1 MFFWKTGFI
10 KDILV
15 LLISSILLGTVLVL
29 VGAYL
34 ADNYFADIVSGI
46 IGDYGEYDLLFTVS
60 SDQEELAVEQ
70 IRQVAAETLPGS
82 RLKKGP
88 DVAGISSYLLKIPEE
103 FKNEKVYVNLGRYFA
118 DIPGLNSR
126 TIMTEPRLS
135 VRGFRG
141 NSRSYIRPMLEK
153 IEGINFLYPSSD
165 GFDIIVKSPE
175 LLSQVKDEI
184 EKVLAQYRLLE
195 IRYPLNQHPEDL
207 MKMEEQV
214 INLLKGKL
222 DEVISVTR
230 SDNSGQVSLLV
241 SLQEM
246 KNFLLSYASKVI
258 VEEPSNSYSI
268 SVGNRLL
275 ARTADGHY
283 LELKVIDNQD
293 GRITA
298 IIQQG
303 DIANISS
310 EELEVFTTDSKGRQ
324 REKLGSGFIRNPRE
338 DLALTL
344 SRLDEITPVLNAF
357 ITQSEQLIEF
367 SDMLDDNLQN
377 INQGLGQVEELGG
390 KLSKSLAEWQEQELS
405 SFLQDLLAI
414 LGDLKSNVGDIT
426 DIQRDLIQTSNR
438 LKEGAGLIEERL
450 IYVPRSNSIYEQLEE
465 LKDVF
470 LQLSV
475 ALDQNYDLVAA
486 RLDDM
491 DPVLISIDSWQDKIG
506 SLLKVEEA
514 LNSGAEWEEI
524 DLLIGEIDEVINAF
538 DTEHLQ
544 ASLRSIQEILLELQT
559 DQLPLVLEQLSYIQN
574 SLPDMKEEEI
584 VETINLIDSYIAG
597 EVIPG
602 DQIQLLLKGDYDADR
617 LIEEIGK
624 IIANPAVTYLEM
636 EAGILQA
643 NPRSEILNLLR
654 QVKSVISIIIAFIFT
669 VLLLILDHS
678 LIVSVLRLNDKK
690 GYLYGFCTGGFIF
703 SMICFLS
710 RVSFP
715 YLNFGIE
722 FFIGG
727 ITGLIMALLARMLNP
742 VSREEWEAGKALG
755 LSPAEIMHEIII
767 PAAKPGLLY
776 LMNYP
781 RMIFK

>member
-1 MFFWKTGFI
+1 MFFWKTAFL
-10 KDILV
+10 KDIFI

-29 VGAYL
+29 GGAYL

-70 IRQVAAETLPGS
+70 IRQVAAETLPGA

-103 FKNEKVYVNLGRYFA
+103 FKNEGVYVNLGRYFA
-118 DIPGLNSR
+118 DIPGLSSR
-126 TIMTEPRLS
+126 TIITEPRLS

-141 NSRSYIRPMLEK
+141 NSRYYMRPLLEE
-153 IEGINFLYPSSD
+153 IEGINFLYPTGD

-175 LLSQVKDEI
+175 LLARVKDEI
-184 EKVLAQYRLLE
+184 EKVLAEYRLLE

-207 MKMEEQV
+207 LEKEEE
-214 INLLKGKL
+214 IIKLLRGRL
-222 DEVISVTR
+222 EEIISVTE
-230 SDNSGQVSLLV
+230 SDKTGQLSLLV

-258 VEEPSNSYSI
+258 IEEPAGSYNI
-268 SVGNRLL
+268 PVGRRLT
-275 ARTADGHY
+275 ARTVDGLY
-283 LELKVIDNQD
+283 LELRVIDNQES
-293 GRITA
+293 RITA

-303 DIANISS
+303 DIAGISS
-310 EELEVFTTDSKGRQ
+310 KELEVFIVDNRGRQ
-324 REKLGSGFIRNPRE
+324 GERLGTGFLRNPRE

-344 SRLDEITPVLNAF
+344 SRLDEIAPVLNAF
-357 ITQSEQLIEF
+357 ITQSEQLIEY
-367 SDMLDDNLQN
+367 SDRLDDNLFN

-390 KLSKSLAEWQEQELS
+390 NLSKSLAEWQEQELS
-405 SFLQDLLAI
+405 NFLQDLLAI
-414 LGDLKSNVGDIT
+414 LGDLKSNVGDIS

-450 IYVPRSNSIYEQLEE
+450 IYVPRSNSIYGQLEE
-465 LKDVF
+465 LKEVF
-470 LQLSV
+470 LQLSA
-475 ALDQNYDLVAA
+475 ALDNNYDLVVA

-491 DPVLISIDSWQDKIG
+491 DPVLVSIDSWQEKIG

-514 LNSGAEWEEI
+514 LNSGTEWQEI
-524 DLLIGEIDEVINAF
+524 DLLIGEIEEVINAF

-559 DQLPLVLEQLSYIQN
+559 GQLPLVLEQLSYIQN

-602 DQIQLLLKGDYDADR
+602 DQIQLLLKGNYDADR
-617 LIEEIGK
+617 LIEEIRG
-624 IIANPAVTYLEM
+624 IIANPAVTYMDM

-654 QVKSVISIIIAFIFT
+654 QVKAVISLIIAFVFT

-678 LIVSVLRLNDKK
+678 LIVSVLRLNNKR
-690 GYLYGFCTGGFIF
+690 GILYGFFIGGFIF

-722 FFIGG
+722 FLIGG
-727 ITGLIMALLARMLNP
+727 ITGLVMTLLAGMLNP

-755 LSPAEIMHEIII
+755 LSPAEIMHEIVI

-776 LMNYP
+776 LLNYP
-781 RMIFK
+781 RMIFR